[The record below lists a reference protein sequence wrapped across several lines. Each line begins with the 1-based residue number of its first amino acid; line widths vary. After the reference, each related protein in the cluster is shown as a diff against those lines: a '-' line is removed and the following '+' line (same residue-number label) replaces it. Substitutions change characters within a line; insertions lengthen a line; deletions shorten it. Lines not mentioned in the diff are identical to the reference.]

1 MSTLYLDIIFIVI
14 LAFLRSRSWNW
25 WSHPWNLWVS
35 LARIRLYCRILW
47 FYPLLSVPQPIP
59 QCATR
64 FESFTIWWLLRP
76 DFFFPPRFRRSC
88 LTIWPILQ
96 ISWPWFGASKRLHR
110 ISSSRRCQNSNQS
123 NRSTDSY
130 VCIIT
135 QKNRLIAN
143 STSIVVPVITWTS
156 KCTDLSPS
164 LCYFRFPSHELLR
177 NY

>member
-110 ISSSRRCQNSNQS
+110 ISSSRRRQNSNQS

-135 QKNRLIAN
+135 QKNFSSLIQHPLLS
-143 STSIVVPVITWTS
+143 STRDNVNVKMYGSLSFPLLFSISIS
-156 KCTDLSPS
+156 
-164 LCYFRFPSHELLR
+164 RFAP
-177 NY
+177 